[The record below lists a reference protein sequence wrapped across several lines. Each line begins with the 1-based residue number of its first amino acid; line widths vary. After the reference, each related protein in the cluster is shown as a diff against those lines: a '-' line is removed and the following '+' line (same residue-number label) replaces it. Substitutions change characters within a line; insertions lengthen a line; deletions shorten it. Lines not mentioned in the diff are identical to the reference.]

1 MQSSFTPPQDEAED
15 NGLAPP
21 KPEPWHP
28 IHDIPENS
36 VVRAIADYIYAQAPR
51 QNRTL
56 ASVAAIALWAGL
68 VGRNFNVSREGLN
81 VYILAIAG
89 TGRGKETMARAIER
103 IIEAIATTVHG
114 ARDLRSGRFA
124 SSPAILQHLQ
134 THRQTLSIQAE
145 GEYLFKRLTSP
156 KASQNDQDLLQ
167 TILDLYHKAGFG
179 ASLPGYRK
187 ADLAQSVAAIPSPCF
202 SLLTESTIGAVNEII
217 GHDAIKRGVPQRF
230 LIVMS
235 KADRPYDN
243 PTSKDAEL
251 NPRLVEYLSGVYAGV
266 LSRSNPLQVT
276 NVQFTPEATQL
287 EKQFDRET
295 TDLMNKSG
303 SGVHAEIWNRSH
315 LKALKLAALVATGV
329 NHYCPQITAAEMQWA
344 IDVERHDVMDLLAQ
358 LESGEVGEVTEDVRL
373 SRVTKAISE
382 YIMQREP
389 WLFPKGY
396 KVNFELHERQFV
408 TFSYLS
414 NKVGNTAPFKKD
426 GYKEP
431 SKLIREALDVLVA
444 RGDLD
449 FWRKGMRPIKDE
461 KDFQLPV
468 DGWFVSNPRA
478 FLPDTVRG

>member
-1 MQSSFTPPQDEAED
+1 MQPQFTPPQDDAED
-15 NGLAPP
+15 NALAPP

-36 VVRAIADYIYAQAPR
+36 VVRAIAEYIYAQAPR

-68 VGRNFNVSREGLN
+68 VGRNVNVSREGLN
-81 VYILAIAG
+81 IYILAIAG

-202 SLLTESTIGAVNEII
+202 SLLTESTIGAVNEIV

-251 NPRLVEYLSGVYAGV
+251 DPRLVEYLSGVYAGV

-276 NVQFTPEATQL
+276 TVQFTPEATRL

-295 TDLMNKSG
+295 TDLMNKGG

-329 NHYCPQITAAEMQWA
+329 NHYCPQITAKEMQWA
-344 IDVERHDVMDLLAQ
+344 IDVERHNVMDLLAQ

-373 SRVTKAISE
+373 SRVVKACAE
-382 YIMQREP
+382 YFQQREP

-396 KVNFELHERQFV
+396 RVDPDLHDKGII
-408 TFSYLS
+408 TFTYLH
-414 NKVGNTAPFKKD
+414 NKLCKTAPFQKD
-426 GYKEP
+426 GYKQP
-431 SKLIREALDVLVA
+431 SSIIRDCLKVLVEK
-444 RGDLD
+444 GDLAEINKAVMGKNYG
-449 FWRKGMRPIKDE
+449 RSIE
-461 KDFQLPV
+461 
-468 DGWFVSNPRA
+468 GWQIANPRS
-478 FLPDTVRG
+478 FGM

>member
-1 MQSSFTPPQDEAED
+1 MQTFTPPQDDAED
-15 NGLAPP
+15 NTLAPP

-103 IIEAIATTVHG
+103 IIEAIAQTVHG

-167 TILDLYHKAGFG
+167 TILDLYHKAGYG

-202 SLLTESTIGAVNEII
+202 SLLTESTNGAVNEIV

-230 LIVMS
+230 LIVIS

-251 NPRLVEYLSGVYAGV
+251 SPRLVEYLSGVYAGV

-276 NVQFTPEATQL
+276 TVHFTPEATQL

-329 NHYCPQITAAEMQWA
+329 NHYCPQITAEEMQWA
-344 IDVERHDVMDLLAQ
+344 IDVERHNVMELLA
-358 LESGEVGEVTEDVRL
+358 EMENGEVGEVTEDVRL
-373 SRVTKAISE
+373 SRVVKACAE
-382 YIMQREP
+382 YVLQRDP
-389 WLFPKGY
+389 SLFPKGY
-396 KVNFELHERQFV
+396 RVDRDLHKQHII
-408 TFSYLS
+408 TFAYLN
-414 NKVGNTAPFKKD
+414 NKLGNTKPFRKD
-426 GYKEP
+426 GYKQP
-431 SKLIREALDVLVA
+431 SGIIRDCLKVLVDN
-444 RGDLD
+444 GDLEYLP
-449 FWRKGMRPIKDE
+449 KGRVSRLHDARVE
-461 KDFQLPV
+461 
-468 DGWFVSNPRA
+468 GWMIAKVST
-478 FLPDTVRG
+478 FGL